1 MSYEESIQRKII
13 GKMAAIKRGELEPID
28 SGIGVLMNKL
38 KEMNL
43 PMYEEKFEEYK
54 QILKDKAEKDSKNIQ
69 KGISDLKKR

>member
-1 MSYEESIQRKII
+1 MSYEEQIQRKII
-13 GKMAAIKRGELEPID
+13 GKMAAIKRGELEPAD

-54 QILKDKAEKDSKNIQ
+54 QILKDKAEKDLKNIK
-69 KGISDLKKR
+69 KGIEQLKK